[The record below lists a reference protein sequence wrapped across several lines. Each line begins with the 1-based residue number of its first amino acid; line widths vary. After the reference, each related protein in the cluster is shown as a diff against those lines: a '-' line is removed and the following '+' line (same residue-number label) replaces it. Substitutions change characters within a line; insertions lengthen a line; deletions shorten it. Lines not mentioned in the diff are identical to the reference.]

1 MNTAELNLYINNPK
15 YLELFTTGIRLTL
28 ATYQDLVVEGHEESQ
43 QLIDSVTIRLEAND
57 KQGAYIDSRI
67 FTVRVPHVQSA
78 AGTAGAPQ
86 FVPYP
91 ELTLE
96 QILDWPCV
104 QAEIVKEITEFQS
117 RIYDQVTRP
126 ASSTK
131 VLFPNFSL

>member
-1 MNTAELNLYINNPK
+1 MNTTELNLYINNPK
-15 YLELFTTGIRLTL
+15 YLELFTTGIRLTS

-43 QLIDSVTIRLEAND
+43 QLIDTVTIRLEAKD
-57 KQGAYIDSRI
+57 LSGSYIDSWI
-67 FTVRVPHVQSA
+67 FTVRVPHVQA
-78 AGTAGAPQ
+78 TDQQ

-96 QILDWPCV
+96 QMLGWPHV
-104 QAEIVKEITEFQS
+104 LVDTVKEIAEFQS

-126 ASSTK
+126 APSTK

>member
-1 MNTAELNLYINNPK
+1 MNTTELNLYINNPK
-15 YLELFTTGIRLTL
+15 YLELFTTGIRLTS

-43 QLIDSVTIRLEAND
+43 QLIDTVTIRLEAKD
-57 KQGAYIDSRI
+57 LEGGYIDSWI
-67 FTVRVPHVQSA
+67 FTVAVPHVQA
-78 AGTAGAPQ
+78 TDQQ

-96 QILDWPCV
+96 QMLGWPHV
-104 QAEIVKEITEFQS
+104 LVDTVKEIAEFQS

-126 ASSTK
+126 APSTK

>member
-1 MNTAELNLYINNPK
+1 MNTDLNLLINNPS
-15 YLELFTTGIRLTL
+15 YLELFTTGIRLTS

-43 QLIDSVTIRLEAND
+43 QLIDSVTIRLEAKD
-57 KQGAYIDSRI
+57 LSGSYIDSRI

-78 AGTAGAPQ
+78 AGTADVQQ

-96 QILDWPCV
+96 QMLSWPCV

-126 ASSTK
+126 APSTN